1 MTQTRMIAGLIL
13 LLSMGMIVCL
23 PSSGKVYYK
32 AAEGDIVNVNY
43 QRYEADGTEQDGGAL
58 VVFLGDGAIPLELQ
72 EQYPDAITVVRGFW
86 KIIAGGTT
94 TARDYGD
101 GMQEGDKKEW
111 QRVPAADGYI
121 SSSHELYG
129 ESLYFDVELLSIF
142 YDAAEEP
149 FGTEQSNDPWG
160 LDDFLKLPFVM
171 PILVLIGLA
180 VLSIVGYKLHGQTR
194 RFMRGRVHCSCGAV
208 ATMEC
213 ARCFTK
219 SCRECF
225 LKHSGC
231 HKCGSNK
238 MVPLR

>member
-1 MTQTRMIAGLIL
+1 MIAGIIL
-13 LLSMGMIVCL
+13 LLSVGMIVCF

-43 QRYEADGTEQDGGAL
+43 QRYEFVSGVKVEQDGGQL
-58 VVFLGDGAIPLELQ
+58 VVYLSDDTVPLGLQ
-72 EQYPDAITVVRGFW
+72 DQYPDAITVVPGFW
-86 KIIAGGTT
+86 RIIAGGTT

-101 GMQEGDKKEW
+101 GMQEGDKKEG
-111 QRVPAADGYI
+111 QHVPAADGYT

-142 YDAAEEP
+142 YDANEQP
-149 FGTEQSNDPWG
+149 FGTEQSDDPWG
-160 LDDFLKLPFVM
+160 LEDFLNLPFVM

-180 VLSIVGYKLHGQTR
+180 VLSAIGYKLHGQTR
-194 RFMRGRVHCSCGAV
+194 RFLRGRVHCSCGAV

-219 SCRECF
+219 SCRDCF

-238 MVPLR
+238 MVPLK